1 MPPPQ
6 SQAPGCRPQLST
18 PFFSIH
24 RGSAIL
30 STAQKAKPSWEKRLQ
45 QRAELKSLQAAQSAA
60 NDTII
65 AEKRVRRRG
74 RCCGAGPH
82 GSHTPP
88 ARCAQAAR
96 AAREAKAL
104 RKKENQE
111 KGLSYQVVRSCSALH
126 PGRPV
131 GERRLLNRACCA
143 ADHQHEEDQEDE
155 QEAA

>member
-74 RCCGAGPH
+74 RCCGARPH

-88 ARCAQAAR
+88 APVCTGSAGGEGSEGA
-96 AAREAKAL
+96 
-104 RKKENQE
+104 KKEREPGEGSIVSSGALVQRLCPAPRPPCRGAPLAE
-111 KGLSYQVVRSCSALH
+111 PRVLCRRS
-126 PGRPV
+126 PT
-131 GERRLLNRACCA
+131 RRRSRR
-143 ADHQHEEDQEDE
+143 
-155 QEAA
+155 